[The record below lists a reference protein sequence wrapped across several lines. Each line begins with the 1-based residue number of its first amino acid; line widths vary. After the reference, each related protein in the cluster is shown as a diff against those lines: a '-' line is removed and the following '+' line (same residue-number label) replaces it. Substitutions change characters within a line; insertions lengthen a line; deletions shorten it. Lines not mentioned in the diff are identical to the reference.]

1 MACDILKG
9 RTLACKDSRTGI
21 RYVDFGIYDGDVYTV
36 SAQEIAT
43 LPAGLTTVFRYEVKG
58 AGNSLIETATVNNDN
73 RTIEIVQA
81 LALNLPKL
89 GKETEVELQSLLYGR
104 VVAFITDYNGNVK
117 AVGIDSG
124 LEATTGVM
132 STETSG
138 YTIALEARDNN
149 FAPFLA
155 SAAKTALLA
164 LVSSQVINP

>member
-9 RTLACKDSRTGI
+9 RSLACKDSRTGI
-21 RYVDFGIYDGDVYTV
+21 RYVDFGIYDGDTYTV
-36 SAQEIAT
+36 SAQEIAS
-43 LPAGLTTVFRYEVKG
+43 LPAGLAEVFRYEVKG

-89 GKETEVELQSLLYGR
+89 GKDTEVELQSLLYGR
-104 VVAFITDYNGNVK
+104 VVAFIHDYNGNVK

-149 FAPFLA
+149 FAPFL
-155 SAAKTALLA
+155 SSSAKTALLA
-164 LVSSQVINP
+164 LVSAQVINT